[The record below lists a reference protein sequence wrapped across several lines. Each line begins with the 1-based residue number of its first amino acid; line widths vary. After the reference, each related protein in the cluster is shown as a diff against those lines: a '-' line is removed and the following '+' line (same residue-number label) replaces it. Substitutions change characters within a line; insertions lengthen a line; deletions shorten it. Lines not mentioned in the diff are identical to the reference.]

1 VQKIPCHS
9 SDSFECGWCDR
20 QLCVEF

>member
-20 QLCVEF
+20 QLGVEF